1 MPKPQHSS
9 DRADAATPAF
19 KDNAGAKVG
28 IPVVSSPDTGSRE
41 PSRNDSSSSPA
52 RRGTS
57 PFMRV
62 ALSPM
67 VDPTSLSNLNKS
79 QVSSHS
85 QSRRSHISSEGAR
98 EGEWKS
104 TTFTQVGIK
113 DVKPQHQNTKSFDA
127 LLAAPV
133 PRGSDASAASR
144 KLSENQGVAIVT

>member
-9 DRADAATPAF
+9 DRANAATPAF

-85 QSRRSHISSEGAR
+85 QSRRSVVSSEGAR
-98 EGEWKS
+98 EGEWRS
-104 TTFTQVGIK
+104 TSFTQIGIK
-113 DVKPQHQNTKSFDA
+113 GVKPQHQNTKSFDA
-127 LLAAPV
+127 VLAAPV
-133 PRGSDASAASR
+133 PRDSDASASSR
-144 KLSENQGVAIVT
+144 KLSETQGVAIVA